1 MNRLIQSQAPNDGC
15 SMRGVRQAGSG
26 AHTTLLLVG
35 LDERVCEE
43 GRKEGRREEVK
54 VSSK

>member
-1 MNRLIQSQAPNDGC
+1 MFNE
-15 SMRGVRQAGSG
+15 RGQVGSG
-26 AHTTLLLVG
+26 AHTALLLVG

-43 GRKEGRREEVK
+43 GRKEGRKEGRREEVK